1 MELRHLRYFVAV
13 AEELNFTRAAKRLSI
28 SQPPLSLQIRQL
40 EKEMGVPLL
49 RRQRRGVELTNVGM
63 LMLEEARVILKQI
76 DQTKTDVRRRAR
88 GEAGSINIGAGG
100 GTYFHPLIPS
110 IIREYRMRYPDVIL
124 APETSNS
131 PLLVARLRARLI
143 DVAFIWPPISDRKD
157 LMLEPL
163 FDEEIVII
171 VPLGHALS
179 GASSAPLAALA
190 EEPFILPPREVNP
203 GVFDSI
209 IAACHRAGFNPK
221 LGPEVPQVVS
231 TVPIVAAG
239 LGVSIIP
246 RCISRI
252 KIDGVVYVPIEGDAP
267 QAGVSLAY
275 RSDDRSSTVQNF
287 VAVAR
292 RARGIANLRESE
304 DAAIKNRRTATLT
317 SRGRPNVS

>member
-13 AEELNFTRAAKRLSI
+13 AEELNFTRAAERLGI

-40 EKEMGVPLL
+40 EKEMGTPLL

-110 IIREYRMRYPDVIL
+110 IIREYRMRYPDIVL

-131 PLLVARLRARLI
+131 PLLGARLRAGLI
-143 DVAFIWPPISDRKD
+143 DVAFIWPPISDREN
-157 LMLEPL
+157 LTLEPL
-163 FDEEIVII
+163 FDEDIVIV
-171 VPLGHALS
+171 VPRGHALS

-190 EEPFILPPREVNP
+190 KEPFILPPRGVNS

-209 IAACHRAGFNPK
+209 IAACRRAGFSPK

-231 TVPIVAAG
+231 TIPIVAAG
-239 LGVSIIP
+239 LGVSIVP

-252 KIDGVVYVPIEGDAP
+252 KVDGVVYVSIEGDAP
-267 QAGVSLAY
+267 RAGVSLAY
-275 RSDDRSSTVQNF
+275 RRDDHSSTVQNF

-292 RARGIANLRESE
+292 RAKRMAVERES
-304 DAAIKNRRTATLT
+304 DDVAIKGKKADATRR
-317 SRGRPNVS
+317 